1 VRDIKK
7 IKKGKAVLKII
18 NNSPELFFEN
28 KIYSNYKKAKADQV
42 IHPES
47 LILKKDYGK
56 GGKYRKG
63 DHFLDNF

>member
-1 VRDIKK
+1 M
-7 IKKGKAVLKII
+7 KII